1 MVKGKKSGK
10 LLTSSNTVQE
20 SDFIP
25 LTSVAPQYF
34 KISLEHSLENNFE
47 FKDIKNGG
55 LKQLHSFIEETVGKN
70 LTITQVEDLFLRKR
84 GLAKNLITRKI
95 NGVEREE
102 VHLGKDKKPFR
113 LFGYYSGD
121 YFVLT
126 KIDCNHETHK

>member
-1 MVKGKKSGK
+1 MGQGKKSGK
-10 LLTSSNTVQE
+10 LLTLSNTAQE
-20 SDFIP
+20 SEFIP
-25 LTSVAPQYF
+25 LTSVEPQYF

-55 LKQLHSFIEETVGKN
+55 LKQLHHFIEETVGKG
-70 LTITQVEDLFLRKR
+70 LTITQVEGLFLRKR

-126 KIDCNHETHK
+126 KIDSNHETHK